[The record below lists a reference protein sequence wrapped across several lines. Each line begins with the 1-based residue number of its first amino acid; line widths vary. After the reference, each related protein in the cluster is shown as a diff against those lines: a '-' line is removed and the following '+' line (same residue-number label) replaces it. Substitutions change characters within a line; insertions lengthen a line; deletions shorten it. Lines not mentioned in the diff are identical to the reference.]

1 MTKISIIIP
10 VLNEINSIGNTLKV
24 ILPIS
29 DIEIIIVDGGSRDE
43 TVKFCEN
50 LGLKVI
56 SSVKGRSLQM
66 NTGAKFAT
74 ADILLF
80 LHGDTLLPV
89 NFVPLIQQTLM
100 DNHIIAGAFELKI
113 NSPKWGLR
121 WIEKLVKWRS
131 RIFQLPYGDQAI
143 FLRKSTFIEIGG
155 FPEIPIMEDFELI
168 RMLRKKGQI
177 KIVPESVITSARRWE
192 KLGIFKTTL
201 INQIVILGYFL
212 GIKPEKI
219 ALWYRGHKKS

>member
-10 VLNEINSIGNTLKV
+10 VFNEINSIGNTLNV
-24 ILPIS
+24 ILPIP
-29 DIEIIIVDGGSRDE
+29 DIEIIIVDGGSTDD

-56 SSVKGRSLQM
+56 YSVKGRSLQM
-66 NTGAKFAT
+66 NTGAKIAT
-74 ADILLF
+74 GDILLF

-89 NFVPLIQQTLM
+89 NFAVLITETLR
-100 DNHIIAGAFELKI
+100 DDHIIAGAFELKI

-131 RIFQLPYGDQAI
+131 RFLQLPYGDQAI
-143 FLRKSTFIEIGG
+143 FLRKTTFLEIGG
-155 FPEIPIMEDFELI
+155 FPEIPIMEDFELMRI
-168 RMLRKKGQI
+168 LSKKGQI

-201 INQIVILGYFL
+201 INQIVIIAYFL

-219 ALWYRGHKKS
+219 ALWYRGQKKS